1 MEKREMICIMCP
13 LGCALTVTKDGDE
26 IKVTGNT
33 CNRGAVFGREEMTC
47 PKRVV
52 TTSVKTDK
60 GVKSVK
66 TTCPV
71 PKDKIFDVMRE
82 INRARVTRPM
92 KRGEAVLPN
101 VLGLGVDIIITSG
114 LLEEKTE
121 KENDHEQ

>member
-71 PKDKIFDVMRE
+71 PKDKIFDVVKE
-82 INRARVTRPM
+82 IEKVHLKNAKFGQTVI
-92 KRGEAVLPN
+92 KN
-101 VLGLGVDIIITSG
+101 VLNTGADVIVTAN
-114 LLEEKTE
+114 E
-121 KENDHEQ
+121 